1 MLIYCQPYIE
11 ISTFAIHYYIVSF
24 IYGNASTFHF
34 IHRLSFTMKIQK
46 ATSFIKCKNISAYDR
61 VLSSVKEKK
70 KTVVIKNS
78 VHEEEKQRSISLLP
92 G

>member
-1 MLIYCQPYIE
+1 MLIYCQPYIG
-11 ISTFAIHYYIVSF
+11 IFALAIHYCIVSF

-34 IHRLSFTMKIQK
+34 IHRLSVTMKTQK
-46 ATSFIKCKNISAYDR
+46 ATSFIKCKNISAYAR
-61 VLSSVKEKK
+61 VSSSEERK